1 MASTKLTVLMVVA
14 TVVLAAAMT
23 TEAQQEELPSCVQK
37 LTPCFEYLNYTG
49 ELAPCC
55 DALKEVMANEV
66 PCLCQYAKDN
76 GLLSYSKVEGDDYWL
91 PFDLPQECGVSEDI
105 PCNDDDNDGSPVVKH
120 SKANG
125 AGRMIAR
132 TAISSLLLFS
142 ILWVML

>member
-1 MASTKLTVLMVVA
+1 MASTTRVTVLMVVVA
-14 TVVLAAAMT
+14 VVMAVTM
-23 TEAQQEELPSCVQK
+23 TEAQQEQLPSCVQK

-55 DALKEVMANEV
+55 DALKEVMANEI
-66 PCLCQYAKDN
+66 PCLCQYARDN
-76 GLLSYSKVEGDDYWL
+76 GLLSYSKVEDDDYRS
-91 PFDLPQECGVSEDI
+91 PFDLPQECGVSDDI
-105 PCNDDDNDGSPVVKH
+105 PCDDDNDGPPVVEH

-142 ILWVML
+142 VLWVML